1 MDKSLVNHLGESNH
15 GSGDRNITPLQKRR
29 SSPNFY
35 TKPRKEDTSVAG
47 RHIALLIV

>member
-1 MDKSLVNHLGESNH
+1 MNNLGESNH

-35 TKPRKEDTSVAG
+35 RKPKEEDTRVAG
-47 RHIALLIV
+47 RQTALLIV